1 MRVITGKLGRRTFE
15 SPKSKLTHPMGEK
28 IRGAIFGTLGDIEGL
43 SVLDAFAGSGALSIE
58 AISRG
63 AVNVLALDLDK
74 DAIRVMQENAEKL
87 RIDDEIVIMQTNASG
102 WSGRNKDSL
111 FDIVFLDPP
120 YNDVRPDILR
130 KLAAHAKVGGTV
142 VISLPPMVKEELLK
156 DGYERMSAKTYG
168 IAQIIIYKVRSGR
181 TSSIIS

>member
-1 MRVITGKLGRRTFE
+1 M
-15 SPKSKLTHPMGEK
+15 
-28 IRGAIFGTLGDIEGL
+28 IRPVAFRMNEQTAVNNYYQK
-43 SVLDAFAGSGALSIE
+43 VLDNVTPATVNAKAQQEFDAF
-58 AISRG
+58 
-63 AVNVLALDLDK
+63 V
-74 DAIRVMQENAEKL
+74 EKL
-87 RIDDEIVIMQTNASG
+87 RIDDEMVIMQTNASG
-102 WSGRNKDSL
+102 WSGRNKDRL